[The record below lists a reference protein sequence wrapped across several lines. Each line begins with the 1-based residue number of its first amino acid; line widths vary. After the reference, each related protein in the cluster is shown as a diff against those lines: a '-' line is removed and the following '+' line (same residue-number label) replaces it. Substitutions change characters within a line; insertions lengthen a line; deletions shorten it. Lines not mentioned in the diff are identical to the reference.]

1 MFGNPVKTGDGYAT
15 VTNDKLSKATG
26 KAAGKAGARLEVR
39 SQETGLVALVVA
51 VGLNSRLLRE
61 EKDEASLSFDG
72 FVEYSPSFSV
82 LRGLEVFYFQARS
95 GLCGNPPRRSRA
107 RHSKTR

>member
-1 MFGNPVKTGDGYAT
+1 MRTGGGYAT
-15 VTNDKLSKATG
+15 VTNDKLSNSHWHS
-26 KAAGKAGARLEVR
+26 AGKARARLLVR

-51 VGLNSRLLRE
+51 VGINSRLLRE

-72 FVEYSPSFSV
+72 FEECSPSFSV

-95 GLCGNPPRRSRA
+95 GLCGNPPRR
-107 RHSKTR
+107 